1 MRWKK
6 WTISYN
12 MPAWCQTPPPYFQI
26 WYSNN
31 FVLSP
36 DPVGFPSSSAFPQE
50 EEAPVYFAVCWIL
63 STKRR
68 LIPLV
73 CIDNLWRNLP
83 WDVNQ
88 RTLSKMIDTRS
99 CLLRLRYILLILAVR
114 QSAIL
119 FLLKESCLTQ
129 HKASWITRNALSQ
142 FCTRTAVP
150 MGCCPQVFCE
160 VFEFMGKS
168 QVFFQLSPTLESIHL
183 KA

>member
-1 MRWKK
+1 
-6 WTISYN
+6 
-12 MPAWCQTPPPYFQI
+12 MPAWCQTLTPYFLI
-26 WYSNN
+26 WYSSN

-36 DPVGFPSSSAFPQE
+36 DRVGFPLSSAFPQ

-63 STKRR
+63 STKCR

-83 WDVNQ
+83 RDVNQ

-99 CLLRLRYILLILAVR
+99 HLLRLQYILLILAVR
-114 QSAIL
+114 QRTIL
-119 FLLKESCLTQ
+119 FLLRESCLTQ
-129 HKASWITRNALSQ
+129 HKASWITRNTYPQ

-150 MGCCPQVFCE
+150 MGCCPQVFYE

-168 QVFFQLSPTLESIHL
+168 QVFFQLSPTLELIHL

>member
-1 MRWKK
+1 
-6 WTISYN
+6 
-12 MPAWCQTPPPYFQI
+12 MPAWCQTPPPYFPI

-63 STKRR
+63 STKCR

-88 RTLSKMIDTRS
+88 RTLSKMIDTHS
-99 CLLRLRYILLILAVR
+99 CLLRLWYILLILAVR

-129 HKASWITRNALSQ
+129 HKASWITRNALSRVLYQ
-142 FCTRTAVP
+142 NSHAHGMLSTSVLW
-150 MGCCPQVFCE
+150 GIWIYGEKSSVF
-160 VFEFMGKS
+160 
-168 QVFFQLSPTLESIHL
+168 PTESNPWVNPPESVNVHF
-183 KA
+183 